1 MPSNVVMRLSKSPKL
16 SICRIVDIYTSQH
29 RLESAQRKG
38 GCRCRGVSLSPVQ
51 CTVYSVQCTVW
62 HCTGSGHRQRS
73 AGQDRD
79 SECQAPGQL
88 LHADTRHISQ
98 LSAEYSQYSVPR
110 HTASSMVLKTVVG
123 NSKYPLQIK

>member
-88 LHADTRHISQ
+88 LHADTRHITSPSRILTILSPPPHSQ
-98 LSAEYSQYSVPR
+98 QHGAEDR
-110 HTASSMVLKTVVG
+110 G
-123 NSKYPLQIK
+123 W

>member
-51 CTVYSVQCTVW
+51 CTVYSVQCGTVQG
-62 HCTGSGHRQRS
+62 HGTGSAVQGRIVTVSVRHRPAAS
-73 AGQDRD
+73 
-79 SECQAPGQL
+79 C
-88 LHADTRHISQ
+88 RHKTH
-98 LSAEYSQYSVPR
+98 LPAEYSQYSVPR